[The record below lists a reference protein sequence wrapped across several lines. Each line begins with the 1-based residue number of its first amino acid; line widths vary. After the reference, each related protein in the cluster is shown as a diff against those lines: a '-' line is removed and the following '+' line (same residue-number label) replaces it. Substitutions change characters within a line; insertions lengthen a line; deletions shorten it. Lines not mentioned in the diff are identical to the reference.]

1 MSREI
6 IDQVKEAER
15 RITQLGQDLEDEK
28 IGLQDKLTQE
38 IDAFKESLDQQ
49 LNAHET
55 ALEQQNETRLEEENA
70 QFNQEAEEYRHK
82 MTDIYSQ
89 QKEGLITK
97 GIEEVMNAYGYRKDE
112 AADNR

>member
-49 LNAHET
+49 LHAHET

-70 QFNQEAEEYRHK
+70 K
-82 MTDIYSQ
+82 LD
-89 QKEGLITK
+89 LITEEFRRNMTERYSDQK
-97 GIEEVMNAYGYRKDE
+97 ASLVSQGIEEVMNAYGYRKDE
-112 AADNR
+112 TADGR